1 MAELKDFPSISDVHT
16 VLEDLNKLFEDRNAL
31 LHSMW
36 KEDKYKDFLL
46 AESVQQLVEADK
58 RDDDQDG
65 RIKRDLAN
73 GFDILNAKTTMRKF
87 SNFVNPGMIP
97 PMDLTNPDDYEG
109 LDEKADE
116 LDPPEPEVVEGPAG
130 EDGADGK
137 DGKDAVAPPSKT
149 KVNITPNQTS
159 GEQSQAP
166 SKKMAAGGVG
176 LPGGP
181 FNPAANFL
189 NPGAQRPETKGS
201 TKSLESMGLVGDKNP
216 VSELSEDLGLDK
228 YKKALTDAMALPM
241 RAVAAGLSGLLDS
254 INMPGEEYQEVRKQV
269 DAISTA
275 FEIPKPSSQSVGDT
289 TNITRNLQKD
299 TLIAGGGIFST
310 MKSFFGLAKDRDHG
324 VSDKTIMGGVVNSLQ
339 QRRQMLESF
348 GDGDMGGP
356 SLMGMLKGA
365 PMDNLSTSVNTT
377 INDSMTK
384 IQSMQGGMKNMSS
397 VMNTKNVNS
406 AVSSLSS
413 VLNQTLGGIQPA
425 DAGSTVKTDINN
437 LTNQVLAQA
446 DQLFAPEMI
455 QSVHDLAESDQMKN
469 VKRQMELAARNIKI
483 DQPDMKNPVPEHQVN
498 PSKYMLSSISMVL
511 GGETIVDLL

>member
-1 MAELKDFPSISDVHT
+1 MAELRDFPSISDVHT
-16 VLEDLNKLFEDRNAL
+16 VLQDLTKLFEDRNAL
-31 LHSMW
+31 LNSMW

-46 AESVQQLVEADK
+46 AESVQQLIEADK

-73 GFDILNAKTTMRKF
+73 GFDILNAKTTMKKF
-87 SNFVNPGMIP
+87 SNFLNPGMIP
-97 PMDLTNPDDYEG
+97 PMDLTNPDDYDG
-109 LDEKADE
+109 LEDKADE
-116 LDPPEPEVVEGPAG
+116 IDESEPEVVEGPPG
-130 EDGADGK
+130 EDGADGA
-137 DGKDAVAPPSKT
+137 DGKDAIAPPPQSKT
-149 KVNITPNQTS
+149 NITPNQTS
-159 GEQSQAP
+159 GGRSQAP

-216 VSELSEDLGLDK
+216 VTQLTEDLGLDK

-275 FEIPKPSSQSVGDT
+275 FEVPKPSAQSIGDT

-324 VSDKTIMGGVVNSLQ
+324 VSDKTIMGGVVNKLQ

-356 SLMGMLKGA
+356 SLMGMHKGS

-384 IQSMQGGMKNMSS
+384 IQSLQGGMKNMSS
-397 VMNTKNVNS
+397 MMNTKNVNS

-425 DAGSTVKTDINN
+425 DAGSTVNTDINN
-437 LTNQVLAQA
+437 LTNQVLAQT

-455 QSVHDLAESDQMKN
+455 QSVHDLAESDQ
-469 VKRQMELAARNIKI
+469 VKKIKAQMQSAVKSMNMPT
-483 DQPDMKNPVPEHQVN
+483 PDVMNPVPEHDIK
-498 PSKYMLSSISMVL
+498 PSKYMLSAISMTL
-511 GGETIVDLL
+511 GGETIGDLL

>member
-46 AESVQQLVEADK
+46 AENIQQLIEADK
-58 RDDDQDG
+58 RDDDADG

-87 SNFVNPGMIP
+87 SNFVNPAMIP
-97 PMDLTNPDDYEG
+97 PMDLTNPDDYDG
-109 LDEKADE
+109 LDDS
-116 LDPPEPEVVEGPAG
+116 LDDLDILPEPEVVEGPP
-130 EDGADGK
+130 GK
-137 DGKDAVAPPSKT
+137 DGRDGRDGIVANVSPPSNK
-149 KVNITPNQTS
+149 KVNITGDT
-159 GEQSQAP
+159 GIGKSQAP
-166 SKKMAAGGVG
+166 SKKLASGGITM
-176 LPGGP
+176 PK
-181 FNPAANFL
+181 FNPAASFL
-189 NPGAQRPETKGS
+189 NPGAKRPETKGS

-216 VSELSEDLGLDK
+216 VSELTEDLGLDK
-228 YKKALTDAMALPM
+228 YKKALSDAMALPM

-254 INMPGEEYQEVRKQV
+254 INMPGEQYQDVRRQV
-269 DAISTA
+269 DAISNA

-299 TLIAGGGIFST
+299 TLIAGGGIFQT

-324 VSDKTIMGGVVNSLQ
+324 VSDKTVMGGVVNSLQ

-356 SLMGMLKGA
+356 GLMGMLSGF
-365 PMDNLSTSVNTT
+365 PMDSLSSSVNTT
-377 INDSMTK
+377 ISDSMTK
-384 IQSMQGGMKNMSS
+384 IQSMQGGMKNMSK

-425 DAGSTVKTDINN
+425 DAGSSVKTDINN

-455 QSVHDLAESDQMKN
+455 QSVQDLAQSDQMKN
-469 VKRQMELAARNIKI
+469 VKKQMELAAKKFKI
-483 DQPDMKNPVPEHQVN
+483 DPPDMKDPVPEHQIN

-511 GGETIVDLL
+511 GGETIGDIL

>member
-46 AESVQQLVEADK
+46 AENIQQIIEADK
-58 RDDDQDG
+58 RDDDANG

-97 PMDLTNPDDYEG
+97 PMDLTNPDDYDG
-109 LDEKADE
+109 LEEK
-116 LDPPEPEVVEGPAG
+116 LDQLEPPEPEVVEGPP
-130 EDGADGK
+130 GK
-137 DGKDAVAPPSKT
+137 DGKDGRDGVTVAKVEPPSNK
-149 KVNITPNQTS
+149 KVDITGDT
-159 GEQSQAP
+159 GIGKSQAP
-166 SKKMAAGGVG
+166 SKKLAAGGITM
-176 LPGGP
+176 PK
-181 FNPAANFL
+181 FNPAASFL
-189 NPGAQRPETKGS
+189 NPGAKRPETKGS

-275 FEIPKPSSQSVGDT
+275 FEIPKPSAQSFGDT

-339 QRRQMLESF
+339 QRRQLLESF
-348 GDGDMGGP
+348 GEDNMGGP
-356 SLMGMLKGA
+356 GLAGMLSGF
-365 PMDNLSTSVNTT
+365 PMDSLSSSVNTT
-377 INDSMTK
+377 ISDSMTK
-384 IQSMQGGMKNMSS
+384 IQSMQGGMKNMSK

-425 DAGSTVKTDINN
+425 DAGSTVNTDINN

-455 QSVHDLAESDQMKN
+455 QSVQDLAESDQMKN
-469 VKRQMELAARNIKI
+469 VKKQMELVAQKFKI
-483 DQPDMKNPVPEHQVN
+483 DPPDMKDPVPEHQIN

-511 GGETIVDLL
+511 GGETVGDLL